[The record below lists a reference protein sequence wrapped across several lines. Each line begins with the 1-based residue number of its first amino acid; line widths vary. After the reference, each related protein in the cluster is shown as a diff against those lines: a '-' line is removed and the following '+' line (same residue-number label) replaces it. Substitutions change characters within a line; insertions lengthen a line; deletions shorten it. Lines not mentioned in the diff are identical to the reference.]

1 MNTFALAISCTAF
14 AAGGGT
20 TMTGRA
26 APDFIVSEWPLGPEV
41 HLRNVRGRKAVVFLY
56 HTDC

>member
-1 MNTFALAISCTAF
+1 MNAFALAVSCAAF
-14 AAGGGT
+14 AAGGET

-26 APDFIVSEWPLGPEV
+26 APDFIVSEWPTPPEV
-41 HLRNVRGRKAVVFLY
+41 HLRNVRVRKAVLLFY